1 MAPSYCSVPGCS
13 SNRKNMPY
21 LSFHDF
27 PADLELR
34 ASWVRA
40 MRRDEGP
47 QFKILR
53 GSTFLCSL
61 HFTEEDMS
69 VSASGRKKLKKG
81 AVPSRFIW
89 NDLGKGKPAYEM
101 MECEPDWAPSLNL
114 GHNEVKAK
122 TARRK
127 RIGGKATRTQ
137 KQPICSTGDLLMG
150 ALDTSEAMQDNIIEV
165 TVGET
170 GAVVDPTNVTR
181 DESPSTMHSSEEHHP
196 VGSWEQAT
204 VEAITDM
211 GSLNTTDTGTQIAQ
225 ATIADLKDE
234 NDCLRVQNVNLRSE
248 LRLMQWEREQQLRD
262 LQERLEALRQRCS
275 CGAMSDSAKSEVA
288 SVATDGD
295 GC

>member
-1 MAPSYCSVPGCS
+1 MPSTCCVTNCNSRSYDRWGVKSG
-13 SNRKNMPY
+13 
-21 LSFHDF
+21 LSFYRF
-27 PADLELR
+27 PAWRTNSTSHVSEVTKR
-34 ASWVRA
+34 RRMAWIAAVRRPKLTFDNTPPH
-40 MRRDEGP
+40 MR
-47 QFKILR
+47 
-53 GSTFLCSL
+53 LCSK
-61 HFTEEDMS
+61 HFH
-69 VSASGRKKLKKG
+69 
-81 AVPSRFIW
+81 
-89 NDLGKGKPAYEM
+89 KGKPAYEM